1 MMSVAMPAATSPAAA
16 PPPSPGSAGNMPLPP
31 AVEAIQRDYA
41 ALLRSEAARRWI
53 GAAYGLG
60 GNAGTSRPEMPAEII
75 AAARLARKLE
85 ALIGTM
91 SDEANRA
98 LTGTGEPMVKKRITG

>member
-1 MMSVAMPAATSPAAA
+1 MPTSASAVAAA
-16 PPPSPGSAGNMPLPP
+16 PPSDPTGGMPLPP
-31 AVEAIQRDYA
+31 AIEAIQRDYA

-53 GAAYGLG
+53 GVAYEPGSTQAL
-60 GNAGTSRPEMPAEII
+60 RPEMPAEII
-75 AAARLARKLE
+75 AAAHLARQLE

-98 LTGTGEPMVKKRITG
+98 LTADGEPMVKKRIR

>member
-1 MMSVAMPAATSPAAA
+1 
-16 PPPSPGSAGNMPLPP
+16 MPLPP
-31 AVEAIQRDYA
+31 MIEAIQRDYA

-53 GAAYGLG
+53 DAAYEPGR
-60 GNAGTSRPEMPAEII
+60 AAETPRSEMPAEVI

-85 ALIGTM
+85 ALIGMM

-98 LTGTGEPMVKKRITG
+98 LTADGEHMVKKRIR